1 MKAQN
6 EELGEAA
13 SEIIKDTIDTL
24 NELGIEQDY
33 AAYLL
38 LAAGMG
44 LAIMGNRRSPVVTTQ
59 LLAAA
64 MMVANTN
71 IVQMDMEDDDEDGST
86 KYH

>member
-1 MKAQN
+1 MRIQN
-6 EELGEAA
+6 DELAEAA
-13 SEIIKDTIDTL
+13 SEIIKDTIETL
-24 NELGIEQDY
+24 NELGVDQDY
-33 AAYLL
+33 AAYLML
-38 LAAGMG
+38 SAGMG

-71 IVQMDMEDDDEDGST
+71 IVEMENEGDEDGT

>member
-1 MKAQN
+1 MRIQD
-6 EELGEAA
+6 EELAEAA
-13 SEIIKDTIDTL
+13 SEIIKDTLETL
-24 NELGIEQDY
+24 NELGVDQDY
-33 AAYLL
+33 AAYLML
-38 LAAGMG
+38 SAGMG

-71 IVQMDMEDDDEDGST
+71 IVEMENEGEEDGT

>member
-1 MKAQN
+1 MRIQDS
-6 EELGEAA
+6 ELAEAA
-13 SEIIKDTIDTL
+13 AEIIKDTIDTL
-24 NELGIEQDY
+24 NELGVDQDY

-38 LAAGMG
+38 LSAGMG

-71 IVQMDMEDDDEDGST
+71 IVEMENEGDEDGK